1 MGSLNGQGIAD
12 AMYGLQG
19 MTSDCPELRRLLRSL
34 ADKIEGD
41 KGKLESQEIG
51 NALFGL
57 QSMTSEMDEV
67 REIAL
72 KLSQK
77 LKRSKAIMRSQ
88 QIGRSMLG
96 LQSFSADSPE
106 VRALITEITARIRAS
121 DRTIM
126 TSAAIADSMYGLQGL
141 SSDVQEV
148 QNLLTELAKK
158 ISVSPATLSAEQVGR
173 ALFGLQG
180 LSSQGSIFSE
190 SAIGIDVDEVQFLE
204 ETLWDKIKM
213 VKERLSLSSVA
224 EGMLGISLLRS
235 PVANKIRNF
244 LYSQVQSGPSER
256 DDLDPVDIVTAVRGL
271 KLNAL
276 AVPQWLA
283 EKYLDV
289 EEMHSKKPVVMQ
301 SRSDK

>member
-1 MGSLNGQGIAD
+1 MDCRNWIAIHWKCAPLLQPWWRRWESCEQGLDAKAVSTALFGLQRMKSNSAEVRALVQAISTKIVDMDAKMDSVGIGTSVYGLHSMSSDQPQVRQLLDVLAARIEISEESLNGQGIAD

-57 QSMTSEMDEV
+57 QSMTSEMREV
-67 REIAL
+67 REIAS

-77 LKRSKAIMRSQ
+77 LKRSKSHLTLTANRAIDVGVTV
-88 QIGRSMLG
+88 I
-96 LQSFSADSPE
+96 LQRILPE
-106 VRALITEITARIRAS
+106 VRALIIEVTARIRAS

-158 ISVSPATLSAEQVGR
+158 ISVSPAKFTPAQVGR
-173 ALFGLQG
+173 ALLACR
-180 LSSQGSIFSE
+180 
-190 SAIGIDVDEVQFLE
+190 AIIAG
-204 ETLWDKIKM
+204 KH
-213 VKERLSLSSVA
+213 
-224 EGMLGISLLRS
+224 LL
-235 PVANKIRNF
+235 
-244 LYSQVQSGPSER
+244 
-256 DDLDPVDIVTAVRGL
+256 
-271 KLNAL
+271 
-276 AVPQWLA
+276 
-283 EKYLDV
+283 
-289 EEMHSKKPVVMQ
+289 
-301 SRSDK
+301 